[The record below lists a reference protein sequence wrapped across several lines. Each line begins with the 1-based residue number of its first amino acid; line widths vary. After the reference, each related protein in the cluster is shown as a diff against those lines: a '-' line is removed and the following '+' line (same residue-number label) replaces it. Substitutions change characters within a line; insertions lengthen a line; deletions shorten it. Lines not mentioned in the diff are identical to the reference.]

1 MNEILNNLVKSNK
14 FYLSLTAMSL
24 AFTLLLNF
32 YNQIS
37 DCSLMF
43 TFLALTLNTISAW
56 HGTKKAINSIILS
69 VIISFALM
77 WNLKYYINGELINGL
92 VLASLLSVLVSSYVG
107 LNLVSRLRIKYN
119 SYVSNFISL
128 LAYALVDGVVMSLF
142 FINIFSLNRVVSIF
156 TYEVAYKCIYA
167 FIACIC
173 LFVASYLQ
181 KQFKTMQN

>member
-43 TFLALTLNTISAW
+43 TFLALTLNTISAL

-92 VLASLLSVLVSSYVG
+92 VLASLLQ
-107 LNLVSRLRIKYN
+107 LNILFLRLCHFR
-119 SYVSNFISL
+119 F
-128 LAYALVDGVVMSLF
+128 
-142 FINIFSLNRVVSIF
+142 
-156 TYEVAYKCIYA
+156 
-167 FIACIC
+167 
-173 LFVASYLQ
+173 
-181 KQFKTMQN
+181 

>member
-1 MNEILNNLVKSNK
+1 MFFWCDCLWFHFLCFFSCF
-14 FYLSLTAMSL
+14 FY
-24 AFTLLLNF
+24 
-32 YNQIS
+32 
-37 DCSLMF
+37 SLMF

-167 FIACIC
+167 FIVCLC
-173 LFVASYLQ
+173 LFVASYLR
-181 KQFKTMQN
+181 KQFKAMQN

>member
-1 MNEILNNLVKSNK
+1 MNGILNHLVKSNK

-32 YNQIS
+32 YTKIS

-43 TFLALTLNTISAW
+43 TFLALTLNAISAL

-77 WNLKYYINGELINGL
+77 WNLKYYIHGELINGL
-92 VLASLLSVLVSSYVG
+92 VLASLLSVLVSSYIG
-107 LNLVSRLRIKYN
+107 LNLLSRLRVKYN

-128 LAYALVDGVVMSLF
+128 LAYAIIDGAVMSLF

-156 TYEVAYKCIYA
+156 TYEVAYKSVYA
-167 FIACIC
+167 LMACLC
-173 LFVASYLQ
+173 LFVVSYLR
-181 KQFKTMQN
+181 KQFKTV

>member
-43 TFLALTLNTISAW
+43 TFLALTLNTISAL

-69 VIISFALM
+69 VIIIEQEIIIFLIFSSDVHTCMFLEFILLSGIEKLICINFSKVAFFNKNFVFMIIRKCNFAL
-77 WNLKYYINGELINGL
+77 
-92 VLASLLSVLVSSYVG
+92 
-107 LNLVSRLRIKYN
+107 IK
-119 SYVSNFISL
+119 
-128 LAYALVDGVVMSLF
+128 
-142 FINIFSLNRVVSIF
+142 
-156 TYEVAYKCIYA
+156 
-167 FIACIC
+167 C
-173 LFVASYLQ
+173 LFDLLVN
-181 KQFKTMQN
+181 F